1 MLTKL
6 VLAMLCTLM
15 VGTAL
20 HFDPQR
26 QRSLLATRT
35 SVGPQLRLMT
45 WNIGYAELEHD
56 SRAHNEDLKAVAET
70 ILTTDPDA
78 VALQEL
84 IGEEQLKILVGYL
97 HGRYSGSVA
106 RSGNADRVEAILVK
120 DRQVQLENVSAGEG
134 YVLAANFRLRSGLP
148 DIVLISAH
156 ADAFIAAKRR
166 VFTGTVVD
174 WARTRSRKAIVFI
187 AGDFNLEVDSKDQSH
202 LYTDDLKNDSETYS
216 YLLKYFRDMGRDA
229 GDTAAN
235 DRRIDYIFGPQ
246 ENVLVRRA
254 QVLRNAAVG
263 HMDHWPLLIEVTL

>member
-6 VLAMLCTLM
+6 VLATLCALM
-15 VGTAL
+15 VGAAL

-35 SVGPQLRLMT
+35 SQGPQLRLMT

-70 ILTTDPDA
+70 ILTSDPDA

-84 IGEEQLKILVGYL
+84 IGEEQLKILIGYL

-120 DRQVQLENVSAGEG
+120 DRQVQMENISAGEG
-134 YVLAANFRLRSGLP
+134 YALAGNFRLRSGLP
-148 DIVLISAH
+148 NIVLISAH
-156 ADAFIAAKRR
+156 ADAFVAAKRR
-166 VFTGTVVD
+166 VFTGAVVD
-174 WARTRSRKAIVFI
+174 WARTSSRQAIVFI

-246 ENVLVRRA
+246 ENVLMRRA